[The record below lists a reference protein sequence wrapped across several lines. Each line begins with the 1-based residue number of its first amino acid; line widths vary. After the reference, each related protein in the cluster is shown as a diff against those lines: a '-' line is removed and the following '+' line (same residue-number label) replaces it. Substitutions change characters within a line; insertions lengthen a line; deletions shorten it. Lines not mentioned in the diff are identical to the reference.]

1 VQPWQGLIIVV
12 GRDLCLFSSPP
23 LWLDYALLI
32 RNLNLSVVVTAAEF
46 PDPRIL
52 SYDLLFQRVLRYLDM
67 YGEQSEDACYPTPF

>member
-1 VQPWQGLIIVV
+1 MV